1 MGYTAT
7 PINTNEK
14 GLITMLRVVVTG
26 YGIVSPIGLTA
37 QETWDSLLACRS
49 GVAPLTLFDASDQ
62 DTKVAA
68 EVKNFDPEKLLDR
81 RAARRMDRKEM
92 FANVAAREAIEHSGL
107 EITDEN
113 RRRIGMS
120 ISSAFGGIGSMVEE
134 ISTLA
139 LEGHKAVNPLS
150 LFKFMTTSPYVS
162 IGYDLRGPSF
172 SVASACA
179 TGGDSI
185 GLSMQIIRAG
195 RADVMVAGGA
205 DAMIN
210 LLMMSILTRMQ
221 AQSRRSE
228 ATPSPFSATRDG
240 LVSGEGAGVLVL
252 ESLEHAKK
260 RGANILAELAGYGAT
275 TDAFHL
281 TAPREDASE
290 TARAMTMA
298 MEDAGLNPEDVD
310 YVNTHGTGTVLND
323 PAETLA
329 IKLALGQHAYEIPV
343 SATKS
348 MTGHIMG
355 ATAAMEAIFSIQT
368 IRSGVVPPTINYT
381 EPDPDCDLDYVP
393 NAPREMPVR
402 VVLSNSFGFGGHNA
416 VLALRAF
423 EG

>member
-1 MGYTAT
+1 
-7 PINTNEK
+7 
-14 GLITMLRVVVTG
+14 
-26 YGIVSPIGLTA
+26 
-37 QETWDSLLACRS
+37 
-49 GVAPLTLFDASDQ
+49 
-62 DTKVAA
+62 
-68 EVKNFDPEKLLDR
+68 
-81 RAARRMDRKEM
+81 
-92 FANVAAREAIEHSGL
+92 
-107 EITDEN
+107 
-113 RRRIGMS
+113 
-120 ISSAFGGIGSMVEE
+120 
-134 ISTLA
+134 
-139 LEGHKAVNPLS
+139 
-150 LFKFMTTSPYVS
+150 
-162 IGYDLRGPSF
+162 
-172 SVASACA
+172 VASACA

-210 LLMMSILTRMQ
+210 PLMMSILTRMQ

-260 RGANILAELAGYGAT
+260 RGATILAELAGYGAT

-329 IKLALGQHAYEIPV
+329 IKLALGQHAYEIPA

-355 ATAAMEAIFSIQT
+355 ATAAMEAIFSILS
-368 IRSGVVPPTINYT
+368 IRNGVVPPTINYT
-381 EPDPDCDLDYVP
+381 EPDPACDLDYVP